1 MSSALVVTI
10 DTAAPGAP
18 VISTFGDDTGVQG
31 DALTYDTTITLSGSS
46 EPNSMVSVF
55 DGATLLGT
63 AVANRDGAW
72 SYTTI
77 ALPDGVH
84 VFSAKATDAAGNQ
97 SGSSQGFSVRIDSV
111 APAAPSTPTVS
122 ATLNAEGFWVEG
134 VAEAGAL
141 VIVARGNSVL
151 GSQQLAPG
159 QTAYSIPVPLAQETV
174 NLLDVTATDAAGN
187 VSVATR
193 VTVTEVP
200 SLPVIFTVTSESDA
214 DSGLYHRGT
223 LRWAIN
229 QANASAGTDII
240 RFNIPG
246 GGVRTITPATALPV
260 LEGGITIDG
269 YSQPGASANT
279 ANIDEAF
286 NGVIAIQIAGGN
298 FSTLQLNGQNYSV
311 SGLALGGVTGG
322 NGIIWVRGSG
332 IAVSG
337 NFIGLGADGA
347 PWGPMSNYGVFVS
360 GGYNT
365 IGGSVPAQRN
375 IVGNNQQ
382 GVGVSAGE
390 STRITGNFI
399 GVGPSGTVSRPNGMG
414 IYVFGNASKTIV
426 GTNSDGIDDIQERNV
441 VSGNTGMGIYVSG
454 SNGSIISGNYA
465 GLTIKGT
472 AALANGF
479 WGIGLVNAVSA
490 TVSSNIVSGNAQG
503 GIYVRGASSSTN
515 IVSQNIVGLAADGA
529 TALGNAYSGIT
540 LNDWGV
546 AGDGPS
552 DTQVVG
558 NIVASN
564 REYGIWTRG
573 AKNSIIRGN
582 KVGTD
587 ATGLKASGN
596 TSIGVSVENSTG
608 TMIGGVLEAD
618 GNLISGNNSG
628 GIYVV
633 SSSNTTISANKVGT
647 NRDGNAKIANAA
659 WGIGVRNSPN
669 TVIGGATASL
679 GNLVSGNSQGG
690 IFVRGATSTS
700 VSIRNNLVGTAW
712 NGASALGN
720 AFSGIAIVDWGVA
733 NDAPSGVIVSENTVS
748 ANGQYGIWIDGV
760 SSTGNSI
767 TRNKV
772 GVTRDGAGAL
782 SNSSIAIYINQSSG
796 NSIGGTSQI
805 EGNTVSANGWNGI
818 LVAGASAS
826 GNLVSGNT
834 ITTSGASGVF
844 VDSAVGTSV
853 RLNTIEAPGYSGVR
867 LIGATGGSQVSSNT
881 IRNAGAGVS
890 ISGSTTSG
898 LSVEGNQIS
907 QVATGISVAGGSG
920 ISVFGNSL
928 GAVSATGILFSSVKS
943 GSSVRHNSLNG
954 ISGKG
959 IVLEN
964 SSSVGVSG
972 NNLSAIASTGIVISG
987 SSGVELSAS
996 PGDYAIDILSSSLS
1010 GSTAISSSG
1019 AVYLSAPLGNLVSFS
1034 TGVTVSSASVVRV
1047 SGAISSTSGSIILGD
1062 GDTPVVLEG
1071 DTAIDSGTAATILGG
1086 AVDGA
1091 YSLTIAG
1098 SGANQI
1104 VSQAGAVVPLAAFTT
1119 GATGTISVSG
1129 IISTGNIVL
1138 GNHATVSGAISS
1150 NQGGFT
1156 AKAGLSAPNDLRI
1169 NSPAGTIVLEGKV
1182 AVAGRAAFKAGVSV
1196 TANNTAN
1203 QFGDVVTVTAPSV
1216 TLAAGGSIS
1225 AELMATN
1232 ATISSGSNAIV
1243 AGSVSGNLDVTASGA
1258 INQSGPLSVG
1268 QRAVFSAR
1276 STDDIR
1282 LDDANNF
1289 QTLAV
1294 TQARNVVVRDTNAI
1308 TLGASFIAG
1317 SLSVSAGGAVSAD
1330 ALKVGGLASFTTGG
1344 TGSLSLLAANDFA
1357 SLEFSVGGDVTV
1369 RDVNDL
1375 QLVGGAAGG
1384 NLDVESAGWLSDSGL
1399 VTVAGNAS
1407 LATGSMKLA
1416 NFAVAGAVGIQ
1427 SKGQA
1432 LVQNATSL
1440 TVSSASALGDLEL
1453 VAITGNISN
1462 QGPVTVSGNARLATR
1477 SPSGTISLN
1486 QVAVAGSVA
1495 FTSAGDVFLQSSGPI
1510 QLAESI
1516 IAGNLAVEGGDSI
1529 IQGGSL
1535 LVTGTSKI
1543 SAPGKSVTLF
1553 DSGNDFRGMVTVT
1566 AGPVAILASG
1576 DLNLMLSTG
1585 SATVDAGGKLVIRGA
1600 VSGALS
1606 SKSAGELAQ
1615 SGPLVVTADATIT
1628 APGKSVTLIDSGNDF
1643 RGLVTVTAGP
1653 VAIRGSGDLNLSLS
1667 AGSATV
1673 DAGGKLVIRGVVSGA
1688 LSSKSTGPVS
1698 QSGPLVVTGDATITA
1713 PSQSVSLFDSG
1724 NDFRGMVTVT
1734 AGPVGIRAS
1743 GDLNVSLSTGSAT
1756 VDAGGK
1762 LVIRGVVSGALSSKS
1777 AGPVSQSGPLMVTG
1791 DATITAPGK
1800 SVSLNNTGNDFQ
1812 GLTSVD
1818 AGNVEIIDSNSLN
1831 VVVNASRLDLHA
1843 FGNLQLTGS
1852 VGGDLF
1858 VSNGVGSSTSVG
1870 NLFVGGGMDLKSSGH
1885 VSNSGPVTIL
1895 GSAMVRIGAQGNLSL
1910 SGFNRFGFLNIA
1922 SDNQVLVSGAMLGGL
1937 TVSSASSVTLSGNS
1951 VTSSAGVGIEV
1962 VSAGAVIVSGNLVT
1976 GSAKSGIVVANSASV
1991 DVRDNAV
1998 DFSGADGIA
2007 LQASPGSLVRGNTV
2021 TKAGGMAIRLSGIS
2035 GATVSGNTIVSPGL
2049 DGISLPG
2056 TDQPNRL
2063 AGNTF
2068 KGISPGRLFVDVG
2081 AAGMDSY
2088 SLTSLANP
2096 PVLSSVVSDV
2106 QGIIVSGTYLG
2117 RPNTA
2122 TTIELFRTGAGG
2134 AAEPSGALTGAT
2146 DSLGVMTFEL
2156 VVRGGAQG
2164 NGFRAIATS
2173 PTQSSEMS
2181 PELLDGKSL
2190 AVAVRDGAGQSVMTN
2205 EPYGGAVR
2213 FVVTDPAGSVVPF
2226 VPVRLT
2232 LPAAGVSSAF
2242 GDGATLVRGIYG
2254 VRDAF
2259 VVSDA
2264 AGVATAPSIKAGPV
2278 AGDFAITAMVGQGGG
2293 VMTTAGLEIR
2303 PPAPLVLNA
2312 VVPGANLS
2320 DPTAISGEAY
2330 PGSLVRIYRAGSG
2343 ALVASSQLSLGQSSF
2358 SITLPVAAENDRGE
2372 RWIVTATYDGSLAN
2386 LSDQTAG
2393 NESNSRPIAEAP
2405 FRELYLN
2412 AASIPV
2418 SGAVSAGASVAISRN
2433 TKALTATS
2441 APYLLV
2447 ATDFATGAGGW
2458 TSRPGGG
2465 VVHVG
2470 ADQVDDG
2477 SLSMLASAPSGPRY
2491 FAAPAAYLGNKSA
2504 FLGGSLSFSLRSSVP
2519 GAGPVD
2525 VIIQG
2530 AGLTLAR
2537 VVGVQPGVSWRN
2549 YSASFLPDGTW
2560 RVGESN
2566 GQAAT
2571 RDQLALVLGSLESLL
2586 IRGTDDAGMASF
2598 GLDSVAMEGPGAV
2611 AYGLSLDL
2619 VRNTKNQFVLVETN
2633 RFGNISGTTILPLVT
2648 EDSIAPRSP
2657 AFVSVEGDSNVKG
2670 DQVLNK
2676 NRLTLVA
2683 AADPNAHPLALASMS
2698 QAIRIFRDGV
2708 QVGMVTAATD
2718 GSWSFSDPA
2727 TLPDGVY
2734 SYSATATDR
2743 AGNESVRS
2751 LVFKVVVDTANPRS
2765 PSNFSITPDTGLV
2778 GDSVTSV
2785 AAPRFSGQAEP
2796 GSLVE
2801 VFEGQVFLGSA
2812 LADTRG
2818 RWGIDLPSLGNGV
2831 HVVAVR
2837 STDLAGNPSD
2847 MAFHTIVIDASGPA
2861 KASIGKIIEDSGEDS
2876 SDGVTNVRRL
2886 TLEGTGEPGS
2896 FISLTRNGS
2905 RFGQAVV
2912 GTDGIWRFDATST
2925 ELLDGTH
2932 AFVAMASDLA
2942 GNQSE
2947 ATQVFT
2953 AVVDTRAPL
2962 APRASGITPDT
2973 GNPTDRITSVANPVA
2988 QGSAEPN
2995 ARVLVFLNSQPIGT
3009 ARADSLG
3016 AWSFQLP
3023 VLDPGTYSVSARA
3036 IDRAGNASPD
3046 SLPMP
3051 VTIDSALPATPSI
3064 TAISNDT
3071 GSSATDLITRA
3082 TGFSI
3087 LGTSTPSLSV
3097 LVYRGDTLLGQTKAT
3112 EAGTFSL
3119 TVSGLAQGDYQFSAE
3134 SVNAAGTN
3142 SGRGGA
3148 LGVRVDTTAPGTPF
3162 AIFISDDLGA
3172 SLSDLLTS
3180 DNTLLLGGMSE
3191 SGALVEVQFAGQVRR
3206 ALADEN
3212 GKFRVSFED
3221 MALADG
3227 SYPAQILAFDV
3238 AGNRSARAGAATIRI
3253 DTGAPALAVARLETD
3268 TGTSATDY
3276 ITSDTTP
3283 TLIGTAEAGAL
3294 VVAKIAGVNICSPVV
3309 ADARGGWVLPLGEL
3323 LSGTYNLQIVATDA
3337 AGNSTT
3343 ANVSLVID
3351 AVSPPNATA
3360 FSISPDTGKPGDFT
3374 TSSGDVVLSGNAE
3387 SGALI
3392 HVKVNGV
3399 SQPFVAASANSDWS
3413 IGIRLPVEGD
3423 NKIWVSVIDAAGNPC
3438 DASSFLVK
3446 RDSLAPLA
3454 PVLSRISPDTGFS
3467 DTDRVTSAEVVTIS
3481 GLAESLSL
3489 VSITL
3494 NGFEVGSTAAA
3505 GDGAW
3510 SFVLPSLAASGSY
3523 AVAVRA
3529 TDAAGNLSPL
3539 TTFSIVRDALAPATA
3554 GIDGI
3559 LDGNILDADGL
3570 TANSA
3575 PTIRGRAEP
3584 FARVLVAIDNGSFNS
3599 TTANGDGI
3607 WSVVPG
3613 SLADGI
3619 HSVVARV
3626 EDAAGNRAELS
3637 SPYFFTIDTSPPVP
3651 PGIDSVSP
3659 DHGFSADDG
3668 VISSSLITVSG
3679 HAEPGS
3685 RLRVRFGNFA
3695 VSDSTVPADGKWR
3708 ADFQGMPDGTYLLE
3722 ALTVDIAGNLASAGA
3737 RAVKVDTL
3745 APSAPGGL
3753 AIDTDTGI
3761 STSDGVT
3768 RIRPSFLSGK
3778 GEAGARVM
3786 VSIPSL
3792 GAEWS
3797 SIIGSDGAWK
3807 APIGDL
3813 PEGSTTFLIQQ
3824 TDPAGNSSAIANFVV
3839 TIDSTVPDRPSIAE
3853 ARGTVN
3859 APPVVTG
3866 APLSSSLPL
3875 ISGRA
3880 EAGARVRVEVR
3891 SATALASS
3899 GTVLSDDGG
3908 RWLFTPPRALA
3919 DNSYSVT
3926 VVAIDAAGN
3935 ESEASSAFILVL
3947 DTRAPAAPTVSAVG
3961 PDTGASSTDNLTREA
3976 TRIVGLAEAGARV
3989 RFFEI
3994 LPEGGHLLLGEAV
4007 AGADRKVELSLP
4019 GSGLA
4024 HGIHQLIAV
4033 AVDPAGNTGPESA
4046 ARSVEVDAIAP
4057 DTPEIVLVSDD
4068 SGLAGDG
4075 VTNDTTPSISGFA
4088 EPGATVFV
4096 RAGGPDAPAKTAVAA
4111 EDGSWSVTLSL
4122 AEGRHLIEIRAV
4134 DRAGNS
4140 SAIPAMRT
4148 LVIDKSAPAMPS
4160 ALSVSPDTGRLA
4172 TDAITSVNRP
4182 EISGK
4187 SEAGSVVSVRCVQVA
4202 TGAGFEFGTVT
4213 VGESGAW
4220 VVAAPGALDDGK
4232 YQFEI
4237 DSRDLAGNISA
4248 KARLTMI
4255 IDTAA
4260 PLAEISFP
4268 ANTGHYNL
4276 KGWTGAVKGTAQ
4288 LLNGSAVARV
4298 TVTVSDSL
4306 GRHYNGSE
4314 FQDGHA
4320 SVVAT
4325 GTALWSLALPAS
4337 ALSTGLSYTV
4347 SVVAEDLAGNL
4358 DAPRVVSFDFDTEAP
4373 VPALTAQPAPTNLG
4387 SQLLLIDFGE
4397 PVRSFPME
4405 RVVASEGLKV
4415 ELASEDMASGK
4426 FTLALTPS
4434 REGSFGIKLAAGA
4447 VLDLAGNAAPA
4458 IAFNSVFDIS
4468 TASSNAQPLQF
4479 SAGQAGWSGV
4489 FSQPGDQDWFRI
4501 TAPATGGLAISL
4513 TGARGL
4519 GTTLRIVDAG
4529 GETVALAD
4537 NSSSPSSSLR
4547 ANVTSGQQLFVVAE
4561 TRGVSS
4567 GAYTLSM
4574 SLGGLFIDDFGDTAP
4589 EAGGLVATGVGTFT
4603 LRGEIN
4609 KAGDVDYFRFVAP
4622 ATGMI
4627 TFTATPTGSATLVP
4641 SLAGGVMEAQFT
4653 TQSEQESRILGEA
4666 IIRFPVVANIA
4677 YLVKVGS
4684 HAASGVEASGGYLLE
4699 STFVAA
4705 GDEAIDDQSG
4715 PSRRIDLVSSPLAP
4729 ELSMRLEAA
4738 ADADGFDIALPQSGG
4753 RILIAVAADFPAMV
4767 VVGTGKDARTFTVAN
4782 GQVLAEGVFG
4792 SGKTVPV
4799 RIFTN
4804 GQAGGAYSVTAA
4816 LDERPSTP
4824 DEAPVFDPGPTGQV
4838 ISGLA
4843 IPLPGDVDFS
4853 GIVARSNGKVIVRLD
4868 PVGEVFGAGLQ
4879 VVSSSGAVL
4888 GSGGLNEDFSLQATA
4903 TVSAGQTV
4911 FARVIGANGSTG
4923 QYRLALR
4930 QVPDDF
4936 ADEVGQ
4942 ATPLSGVSN
4951 GTLDYTSDRDFF
4963 VFTASEAGPHLVRA
4977 RAVAGERTEPFLSV
4991 YREGFATPVM
5001 SVDAEA
5007 PDANGLV
5014 TLDLAAGE
5022 RIFIEVAGLGRL
5034 GRYTV
5039 QAAPDRVA
5047 ATDDHP
5053 DTINQGR
5060 LAGPGSR
5067 IVAGTATTG
5076 VISPESDADYLG
5088 FSLTESGRYTLSA
5101 DALAGAKLDPR
5112 LALFQKDSAG
5122 SWHLLAS
5129 DDDGGEGA
5137 NALIFQALEPG
5148 EYLARVAA
5156 SRGTAGAYRV
5166 GLTRFVTQAQT
5177 TADDAPDSATQAR
5190 AVEFTGIP
5198 NGEKAV
5204 VSARIDRGADLDFFS
5219 LTPSKDGSLVI
5230 SVAAVSGGLDP
5241 VLAYSSGSENLTNDN
5256 AGPGILDSRILVEAV
5271 AGRPI
5276 ILSVASFG
5284 LTTGAYT
5291 LTATVLERP
5300 EDDHGQTAA
5309 SAAILRGDSLQGN
5322 LEYAG
5327 DRDVFRYEPAFA
5339 GILTIKLNTVSGV
5352 ANPRL
5357 RILDGQGSTLAE
5369 DVAGGDGLNSLLT
5382 ARVAAGTPL
5391 FIESSSA
5398 LGETGSY
5405 RLAVDLADDDF
5416 GNDPAGAFALD
5427 VAGNA
5432 SVIQGR
5438 INITGNRTDGSARP
5452 ADADWFRFRADRN
5465 GLVSFRADSSDGLDP
5480 YLFVY
5485 NSSLDLIGSQDN
5497 RSATDHGSTV
5507 PMNVIEGHTYYVR
5520 IVGSAGTAGNYL
5532 FEARPVVDDFG
5543 NSAESSSPLTLDQ
5556 SGEAVVSGA
5565 INSAFDRD
5573 WFRFTP
5579 EADGRVSVRLA
5590 AAANSGLD
5598 SNLAAFDSAGR
5609 LIVANDD
5616 SSDGTGDSVVEFS
5629 VQAGQSY
5636 YLRAQGFGAS
5646 EGAYELALTPVAE
5659 IGDEFGDTVDMAE
5672 GWALDMS
5679 GAGTRSGALQSARD
5693 IDLLK
5698 VVSPLSGM
5706 FRISAE
5712 VDGGD
5717 ATIRVMAR
5725 KNDDVVQVASAT
5737 GTGTL
5742 SLSAPVIEAG
5752 EYFVRIESARGDLVN
5767 YRLAASINEA
5777 STGALRPVDSD
5788 VLSKLSDEFNRGF
5801 VQKISTLG
5809 ANGDITRIQ
5818 NEILKDLVD
5827 SFLLI
5832 NGVPATNVLIIYLD
5846 PVDFTVADGS
5856 GAQVGRTTNG
5866 GAVAENSAASVSSRG
5881 ALDIVVVPVNNP
5893 GSYSMN
5899 LMGVGGGRVLAGA
5912 TMVTPDGKMI
5922 TPSVGFNG
5930 NNYSALPARDV
5941 PKEGLNLVL
5950 DFRQGTGGG
5959 GTGGGDTGGG
5969 GTGGGDTGG
5978 GGTAIATAVG
5988 AAVNSTLIQALSGQ
6002 VVAAIDMEGL
6012 GEALASQATALASLL
6027 LTAATID
6034 GARDG
6039 KDIDLSANGLLGFLA
6054 NPAVQAN
6061 IRAVA
6066 TVGQDVAT
6074 SMVRGARFV
6083 GSKVPMVEK
6092 LVASAASPLTAIT
6105 GAVVPAKVS
6114 GALAKAVTGT
6124 LVELTRQADSTAA
6137 ALVKAI
6143 GGQASKFSTR
6153 PAGGAV
6159 NPKPMPGARSEAP
6172 RPDARD
6178 LVAAEL
6184 AGTHPALLEGSR
6196 AEINDAV
6203 WGDVAW
6209 MAPVEDKSG
6218 HDVESAITAGL
6229 VVTGFMTPGWMRD
6242 QLAGASRPRQPV
6254 ARLKRREAE

>member
-1 MSSALVVTI
+1 
-10 DTAAPGAP
+10 
-18 VISTFGDDTGVQG
+18 
-31 DALTYDTTITLSGSS
+31 
-46 EPNSMVSVF
+46 
-55 DGATLLGT
+55 
-63 AVANRDGAW
+63 
-72 SYTTI
+72 
-77 ALPDGVH
+77 
-84 VFSAKATDAAGNQ
+84 
-97 SGSSQGFSVRIDSV
+97 
-111 APAAPSTPTVS
+111 
-122 ATLNAEGFWVEG
+122 
-134 VAEAGAL
+134 
-141 VIVARGNSVL
+141 
-151 GSQQLAPG
+151 
-159 QTAYSIPVPLAQETV
+159 
-174 NLLDVTATDAAGN
+174 
-187 VSVATR
+187 
-193 VTVTEVP
+193 
-200 SLPVIFTVTSESDA
+200 
-214 DSGLYHRGT
+214 
-223 LRWAIN
+223 
-229 QANASAGTDII
+229 
-240 RFNIPG
+240 
-246 GGVRTITPATALPV
+246 
-260 LEGGITIDG
+260 
-269 YSQPGASANT
+269 
-279 ANIDEAF
+279 
-286 NGVIAIQIAGGN
+286 
-298 FSTLQLNGQNYSV
+298 
-311 SGLALGGVTGG
+311 
-322 NGIIWVRGSG
+322 
-332 IAVSG
+332 
-337 NFIGLGADGA
+337 
-347 PWGPMSNYGVFVS
+347 
-360 GGYNT
+360 
-365 IGGSVPAQRN
+365 
-375 IVGNNQQ
+375 
-382 GVGVSAGE
+382 
-390 STRITGNFI
+390 
-399 GVGPSGTVSRPNGMG
+399 
-414 IYVFGNASKTIV
+414 
-426 GTNSDGIDDIQERNV
+426 
-441 VSGNTGMGIYVSG
+441 
-454 SNGSIISGNYA
+454 
-465 GLTIKGT
+465 
-472 AALANGF
+472 
-479 WGIGLVNAVSA
+479 
-490 TVSSNIVSGNAQG
+490 
-503 GIYVRGASSSTN
+503 
-515 IVSQNIVGLAADGA
+515 
-529 TALGNAYSGIT
+529 
-540 LNDWGV
+540 
-546 AGDGPS
+546 
-552 DTQVVG
+552 
-558 NIVASN
+558 
-564 REYGIWTRG
+564 
-573 AKNSIIRGN
+573 
-582 KVGTD
+582 
-587 ATGLKASGN
+587 
-596 TSIGVSVENSTG
+596 
-608 TMIGGVLEAD
+608 
-618 GNLISGNNSG
+618 
-628 GIYVV
+628 
-633 SSSNTTISANKVGT
+633 
-647 NRDGNAKIANAA
+647 
-659 WGIGVRNSPN
+659 
-669 TVIGGATASL
+669 
-679 GNLVSGNSQGG
+679 
-690 IFVRGATSTS
+690 
-700 VSIRNNLVGTAW
+700 
-712 NGASALGN
+712 
-720 AFSGIAIVDWGVA
+720 
-733 NDAPSGVIVSENTVS
+733 
-748 ANGQYGIWIDGV
+748 
-760 SSTGNSI
+760 
-767 TRNKV
+767 
-772 GVTRDGAGAL
+772 
-782 SNSSIAIYINQSSG
+782 
-796 NSIGGTSQI
+796 
-805 EGNTVSANGWNGI
+805 
-818 LVAGASAS
+818 
-826 GNLVSGNT
+826 
-834 ITTSGASGVF
+834 
-844 VDSAVGTSV
+844 
-853 RLNTIEAPGYSGVR
+853 
-867 LIGATGGSQVSSNT
+867 
-881 IRNAGAGVS
+881 
-890 ISGSTTSG
+890 
-898 LSVEGNQIS
+898 
-907 QVATGISVAGGSG
+907 
-920 ISVFGNSL
+920 
-928 GAVSATGILFSSVKS
+928 
-943 GSSVRHNSLNG
+943 
-954 ISGKG
+954 
-959 IVLEN
+959 
-964 SSSVGVSG
+964 
-972 NNLSAIASTGIVISG
+972 
-987 SSGVELSAS
+987 
-996 PGDYAIDILSSSLS
+996 
-1010 GSTAISSSG
+1010 
-1019 AVYLSAPLGNLVSFS
+1019 
-1034 TGVTVSSASVVRV
+1034 
-1047 SGAISSTSGSIILGD
+1047 
-1062 GDTPVVLEG
+1062 
-1071 DTAIDSGTAATILGG
+1071 
-1086 AVDGA
+1086 
-1091 YSLTIAG
+1091 
-1098 SGANQI
+1098 
-1104 VSQAGAVVPLAAFTT
+1104 
-1119 GATGTISVSG
+1119 
-1129 IISTGNIVL
+1129 
-1138 GNHATVSGAISS
+1138 
-1150 NQGGFT
+1150 
-1156 AKAGLSAPNDLRI
+1156 
-1169 NSPAGTIVLEGKV
+1169 
-1182 AVAGRAAFKAGVSV
+1182 
-1196 TANNTAN
+1196 
-1203 QFGDVVTVTAPSV
+1203 
-1216 TLAAGGSIS
+1216 
-1225 AELMATN
+1225 
-1232 ATISSGSNAIV
+1232 
-1243 AGSVSGNLDVTASGA
+1243 
-1258 INQSGPLSVG
+1258 
-1268 QRAVFSAR
+1268 
-1276 STDDIR
+1276 
-1282 LDDANNF
+1282 
-1289 QTLAV
+1289 
-1294 TQARNVVVRDTNAI
+1294 
-1308 TLGASFIAG
+1308 
-1317 SLSVSAGGAVSAD
+1317 
-1330 ALKVGGLASFTTGG
+1330 
-1344 TGSLSLLAANDFA
+1344 
-1357 SLEFSVGGDVTV
+1357 
-1369 RDVNDL
+1369 
-1375 QLVGGAAGG
+1375 
-1384 NLDVESAGWLSDSGL
+1384 
-1399 VTVAGNAS
+1399 
-1407 LATGSMKLA
+1407 
-1416 NFAVAGAVGIQ
+1416 
-1427 SKGQA
+1427 
-1432 LVQNATSL
+1432 
-1440 TVSSASALGDLEL
+1440 
-1453 VAITGNISN
+1453 
-1462 QGPVTVSGNARLATR
+1462 
-1477 SPSGTISLN
+1477 
-1486 QVAVAGSVA
+1486 
-1495 FTSAGDVFLQSSGPI
+1495 
-1510 QLAESI
+1510 
-1516 IAGNLAVEGGDSI
+1516 
-1529 IQGGSL
+1529 
-1535 LVTGTSKI
+1535 
-1543 SAPGKSVTLF
+1543 
-1553 DSGNDFRGMVTVT
+1553 MVTVT
-1566 AGPVAILASG
+1566 AGPFAIRGSG
-1576 DLNLMLSTG
+1576 DLNLSLSTG

-1600 VSGALS
+1600 VSGSLS
-1606 SKSAGELAQ
+1606 LKSAGEL
-1615 SGPLVVTADATIT
+1615 
-1628 APGKSVTLIDSGNDF
+1628 
-1643 RGLVTVTAGP
+1643 
-1653 VAIRGSGDLNLSLS
+1653 
-1667 AGSATV
+1667 
-1673 DAGGKLVIRGVVSGA
+1673 
-1688 LSSKSTGPVS
+1688 S
-1698 QSGPLVVTGDATITA
+1698 QSGALVVTGDATITA
-1713 PSQSVSLFDSG
+1713 PGKSVLLSDANNDFSGTVYLTGSVAQVTDKTDLSLVLSTTGDTRIQSGGVLVLGGVAGVLTTASVGSTILGLTVVDGNLAVTSGGAVSQTGKLTVVGGSTITAVGQSVTLFDSA

-1734 AGPVGIRAS
+1734 AGPLAIRGL
-1743 GDLNVSLSTGSAT
+1743 GDLNLSLSTGTAT

-1777 AGPVSQSGPLMVTG
+1777 AGELSQSGPLVVTGDATITAPGKSVLLSDGGNDFRGMVTVTAGPVAIRGSGDLNLSLSTGSATVDAGGKLVIRGVVSGSLSSKSAGELAQSGPLVVTG

-1800 SVSLNNTGNDFQ
+1800 SVSLFDGGNDFRGMVTATAGPFAIRGSGDLNLSLSTGTATVDAGGKLVIRGVVSGALSSKSAGELSQSGALAVTGDATITALGKSVSLFDGGNDFRGMVTATAGPLAIRSSGDLNLSLSTGSATVDAGGKLVIRGVVSGVLSLKSAGELSQSGSLVVTGDATITALGKSVSLTNRGNDFQ
-1812 GLTSVD
+1812 GLAIVD
-1818 AGNVEIIDSNSLN
+1818 AGHVDMTDSNSLN
-1831 VVVNASRLDLHA
+1831 IVVNVSRLDLSA
-1843 FGNLQLTGS
+1843 SGNLQLAGS
-1852 VGGDLF
+1852 VGGDLL
-1858 VSNGVGSSTSVG
+1858 VSNGVGGSTSIG

-1885 VSNSGPVTIL
+1885 VSNSGSITVV
-1895 GSAMVRIGAQGNLSL
+1895 GSGIVRVGPQGNVSL
-1910 SGFNRFGFLNIA
+1910 AGSNRFGFLDIA
-1922 SDNQVLVSGAMLGGL
+1922 SGNQVLVSGATLGGL
-1937 TVSSASSVTLSGNS
+1937 TASGASSITISGNS
-1951 VTSSAGVGIEV
+1951 VASSAGFGIEV
-1962 VSAGAVIVSGNLVT
+1962 LSAGSVIIGGNMVT
-1976 GSAKSGIVVANSASV
+1976 GSAKAGIAVANSAAV
-1991 DVRDNAV
+1991 DVRDNTI
-1998 DFSGADGIA
+1998 STSTGDGIL
-2007 LQASPGSLVRGNTV
+2007 LQAAPGALVRGNTV
-2021 TKAGGMAIRLSGIS
+2021 NNAGGMGIRLVALA
-2035 GATVSGNTIVSPGL
+2035 GADVSGNTIVSPAL
-2049 DGISLPG
+2049 DGISIPG
-2056 TDQPNRL
+2056 TENPNRL
-2063 AGNTF
+2063 SGNIF
-2068 KGISPGRLFVDVG
+2068 RGISSGKLFVDVG
-2081 AAGMDSY
+2081 ASGQEPY
-2088 SLTSLANP
+2088 SLTNLANP
-2096 PVLSSVVSDV
+2096 PVVVSV
-2106 QGIIVSGTYLG
+2106 TPVAQGFMVSGSYLG

-2122 TTIELFRTGAGG
+2122 TMIELFRTGAGG
-2134 AAEPSGALTGAT
+2134 IAEPAGVASGTT
-2146 DSLGVMTFEL
+2146 DFLGVMTFEL
-2156 VVRGGAQG
+2156 VVKGGVQG
-2164 NGFRAIATS
+2164 DGFRAIATS

-2181 PELLDGKSL
+2181 PELRDGKSL
-2190 AVAVRDGAGQSVMTN
+2190 AVVVRDGAGQSVMTN
-2205 EPYGGAVR
+2205 EPYAAAVR
-2213 FVVTDPAGSVVPF
+2213 FAVTDPAGVVVPY

-2242 GDGATLVRGIYG
+2242 GDGATMVRGIYG

-2259 VVSDA
+2259 VVADA
-2264 AGVATAPSIKAGPV
+2264 GGVATAPSIKAGAV
-2278 AGDFAITAMVGQGGG
+2278 AGDFAIKAVVGQGGG
-2293 VMTTAGLEIR
+2293 VMATAGLEIR
-2303 PPAPLVLNA
+2303 PPAPLVLDA
-2312 VVPGANLS
+2312 AVPGAKPS
-2320 DPTAISGEAY
+2320 DPGAISGEAY

-2343 ALVASSQLSLGQSSF
+2343 ALVASSQLSPGQSAF
-2358 SITLPVAAENDRGE
+2358 SITLPAAAENDRGE
-2372 RWIVTATYDGSLAN
+2372 RWIVTATYDGNLAN

-2393 NESNSRPIAEAP
+2393 NESNKLAVAEAP

-2433 TKALTATS
+2433 TKALAATS

-2458 TSRPGGG
+2458 ISQPGGG

-2477 SLSMLASAPSGPRY
+2477 SLSMQSSAPSGPRY
-2491 FAAPAAYLGNKSA
+2491 FAAPVAYLGNKSA
-2504 FLGGSLSFSLRSSVP
+2504 FLGGSLSFSLRSPIP

-2525 VIIQG
+2525 VMIQG
-2530 AGLTLAR
+2530 AGLTLIR

-2549 YSASFLPDGTW
+2549 YSASLLPDGMW

-2566 GQAAT
+2566 GPAAT

-2586 IRGTDDAGMASF
+2586 IRGTDDAGMKTF

-2619 VRNTKNQFVLVETN
+2619 VRNAKNQFVLVETN

-2657 AFVSVEGDSNVKG
+2657 AFVSVVGDSNVDG

-2683 AADPNAHPLALASMS
+2683 TADPNAHPLALASMN
-2698 QAIRIFRDGV
+2698 QAVRIFRDGV
-2708 QVGMVTAATD
+2708 QVGMVTAAAD

-2751 LVFKVVVDTANPRS
+2751 LVFKVVVDTTNPRS

-2778 GDSVTSV
+2778 GDSVTNV

-2801 VFEGQVFLGSA
+2801 VFEERVFLGSA

-2818 RWGIDLPSLGNGV
+2818 RWGIDLPSLGNGT
-2831 HVVAVR
+2831 HVVGVR
-2837 STDLAGNPSD
+2837 STDLAGNASD

-2861 KASIGKIIEDSGEDS
+2861 MPAIGKIIEDSGEDS

-2886 TLEGTGEPGS
+2886 TLEGTGEPGN

-2905 RFGQAVV
+2905 RFGQAIV
-2912 GTDGIWRFDATST
+2912 GADGIWRFDATST

-2932 AFVAMASDLA
+2932 AFVATASDLA

-2947 ATQVFT
+2947 ATQAFT
-2953 AVVDTRAPL
+2953 VVVDTRAPL

-2988 QGSAEPN
+2988 QGTAEPN

-3016 AWSFQLP
+3016 AWSLQLP
-3023 VLDPGTYSVSARA
+3023 ALQPGAYSVSVRA

-3046 SLPMP
+3046 SLPMA
-3051 VTIDSALPATPSI
+3051 VTIDSALPTSPSI
-3064 TAISNDT
+3064 TGISNDT

-3082 TGFSI
+3082 AGFSI
-3087 LGTSTPSLSV
+3087 LGTSAPNLSV

-3112 EAGTFSL
+3112 EAGTFSY
-3119 TVSGLAQGDYQFSAE
+3119 TVSGLAQGDHQFSAE
-3134 SVNAAGTN
+3134 SVNAAGSN
-3142 SGRGGA
+3142 SGRGGI

-3172 SLSDLLTS
+3172 NPSDLLTS
-3180 DNTLLLGGMSE
+3180 DNTLTLGGMSE

-3221 MALADG
+3221 KALPDG
-3227 SYPAQILAFDV
+3227 SYPAQVLAFDV
-3238 AGNRSARAGAATIRI
+3238 AGNRSARAAAATVRI

-3268 TGTSATDY
+3268 TGASATDY

-3294 VVAKIAGVNICSPVV
+3294 VVARIAGANIGLPVV

-3323 LSGTYNLQIVATDA
+3323 PSGTYDLQIVATDA

-3343 ANVSLVID
+3343 ANVSLVVD
-3351 AVSPPNATA
+3351 SVSPPNATA
-3360 FSISPDTGKPGDFT
+3360 FSISPDTGTPGDFT
-3374 TSSGDVVLSGNAE
+3374 TSSSEVVLSGNAE
-3387 SGALI
+3387 PGALI

-3446 RDSLAPLA
+3446 RDSQSPQA
-3454 PVLSRISPDTGFS
+3454 PVLARISPDTGFS
-3467 DTDRVTSAEVVTIS
+3467 DTDRVTSSELVTIS
-3481 GLAESLSL
+3481 GFAESGAI
-3489 VSITL
+3489 VSINM
-3494 NGFEVGSTAAA
+3494 NGIGAGSAKAT

-3523 AVAVRA
+3523 AVAVQA
-3529 TDAAGNLSPL
+3529 TDAAGNLSPS
-3539 TTFSIVRDALAPATA
+3539 TTFSIVRDAAAPATA
-3554 GIDGI
+3554 IVDGI
-3559 LDGNILDADGL
+3559 LDGNIVDADGL
-3570 TANSA
+3570 TANPA
-3575 PTIRGRAEP
+3575 PTVRGRSEP
-3584 FARVLVAIDNGSFNS
+3584 FSRVFVAIDNGSFSS
-3599 TTANGDGI
+3599 TIANGEGI
-3607 WSVVPG
+3607 WFVTPG
-3613 SLADGI
+3613 SLEDGVHAI
-3619 HSVVARV
+3619 VARV

-3637 SPYFFTIDTSPPVP
+3637 APYFFTIDTSPPIA

-3659 DHGFSADDG
+3659 DDGFSANDG

-3685 RLRVRFGNFA
+3685 RLRVKFGNLA
-3695 VSDSTVPADGKWR
+3695 VSDSTVPANGKWK
-3708 ADFQGMPDGTYLLE
+3708 ADFQGVPDGSYLLE
-3722 ALTVDIAGNLASAGA
+3722 ALTVDIAGNQASAGA
-3737 RAVKVDTL
+3737 RVVKVDTL
-3745 APSAPGGL
+3745 APAAPGGL
-3753 AIDTDTGI
+3753 AIDTDTG
-3761 STSDGVT
+3761 TNPLDGVT
-3768 RIRPSFLSGK
+3768 RIRPAFLSGK

-3786 VSIPSL
+3786 VSIPAL
-3792 GAEWS
+3792 GKEWS
-3797 SIIGSDGAWK
+3797 SIIGADGAWK
-3807 APIGDL
+3807 APIPEL

-3824 TDPAGNSSAIANFVV
+3824 TDPAGNSSATANFVV
-3839 TIDSTVPDRPSIAE
+3839 NLDSTAPDRPSITG
-3853 ARGTVN
+3853 ARGAVS
-3859 APPVVTG
+3859 ALPVVSG
-3866 APLSSSLPL
+3866 APLSSSLPWL
-3875 ISGRA
+3875 SGLA

-3891 SATALASS
+3891 SATAVASS
-3899 GTVLSDDGG
+3899 GVVLSDDGG
-3908 RWLFTPPRALA
+3908 RWLFTPSRALA

-3935 ESEASSAFILVL
+3935 ESEASSAFTLSL
-3947 DTRAPAAPTVSAVG
+3947 DTRAPSAPTVSAVG

-3976 TRIVGLAEAGARV
+3976 TRIVGLAEAGATV

-3994 LPEGGHLLLGEAV
+3994 LPDGGRLPLGEAV
-4007 AGADRKVELSLP
+4007 AGADRKVELMLT
-4019 GSGLA
+4019 GLGLS

-4033 AVDPAGNTGPESA
+4033 ATDPAGNTGPESA
-4046 ARSVEVDAIAP
+4046 ARQVEVDAIAP

-4068 SGLAGDG
+4068 SGLPGDG
-4075 VTNDTTPSISGFA
+4075 ITNDTTPTISGVA

-4096 RAGGPDAPAKTAVAA
+4096 RAGGPDAPAKTAVAG

-4134 DRAGNS
+4134 DRAGNA
-4140 SAIPAMRT
+4140 SAIPAMRS

-4160 ALSVSPDTGRLA
+4160 SLSVSPDTGRLA
-4172 TDAITSVNRP
+4172 MDAITSNNLP

-4187 SEAGSVVSVRCVQVA
+4187 AEAGSVVSIRCVPVA
-4202 TGAGFEFGTVT
+4202 TGVPFEFGTVT
-4213 VGESGAW
+4213 VSESGGW
-4220 VVAAPGALDDGK
+4220 VVSAPGALDDGK

-4237 DSRDLAGNISA
+4237 DARDLAGNISA
-4248 KARLTMI
+4248 KARLTMV
-4255 IDTAA
+4255 IDTTA
-4260 PLAEISFP
+4260 PVAEISFP

-4276 KGWTGAVKGTAQ
+4276 KGWTGAIKGTAQ
-4288 LLNGSAVARV
+4288 SLNGSAVARV
-4298 TVTVSDSL
+4298 TVTVTDSL

-4314 FQDGHA
+4314 FQADRA

-4325 GTALWSLALPAS
+4325 GTGLWSLALPAS
-4337 ALSTGLSYTV
+4337 ALSTGHSYTV

-4358 DAPRVVSFDFDTEAP
+4358 DAPRVVSFDFDTGAP
-4373 VPALTAQPAPTNLG
+4373 VPVLTAQPAPTNLG
-4387 SQLLLIDFGE
+4387 SQMLLIDFGE
-4397 PVRSFPME
+4397 PVRSFPVD
-4405 RVVASEGLKV
+4405 RVVTSEGLKV
-4415 ELASEDMASGK
+4415 ELAGEDTASGK

-4434 REGSFGIKLAAGA
+4434 REGAFGIKLAAGS
-4447 VLDLAGNAAPA
+4447 VLDLAGNVAPA

-4468 TASSNAQPLQF
+4468 TASSNAQPLEF

-4489 FSQPGDQDWFRI
+4489 FSQAGDQDWFRI
-4501 TAPATGGLAISL
+4501 TAPATGGLSISL
-4513 TGARGL
+4513 TGARAL

-4537 NSSSPSSSLR
+4537 NSSSASSSLR
-4547 ANVTSGQQLFVVAE
+4547 ANVASGQQLFVVAE

-4574 SLGGLFIDDFGDTAP
+4574 SLGGLFLDDFGDTAP

-4641 SLAGGVMEAQFT
+4641 SLAGGVLEAQFT

-4684 HAASGVEASGGYLLE
+4684 HATSGVEASGGYLLE

-4705 GDEAIDDQSG
+4705 GDEAVDDQSG
-4715 PSRRIDLVSSPLAP
+4715 PPRKIDLVSSPVAP

-4738 ADADGFDIALPQSGG
+4738 ADADGFDIALPQAGV
-4753 RILIAVAADFPAMV
+4753 RILLAVAADFPAMV
-4767 VVGTGKDARTFTVAN
+4767 VVGAGKDAKTFTVAD
-4782 GQVLAEGVFG
+4782 GRVLAEGVFG

-4799 RIFTN
+4799 RIFSN
-4804 GQAGGAYSVTAA
+4804 GQAGAYSVTAA
-4816 LDERPSTP
+4816 LDERPSTAG
-4824 DEAPVFDPGPTGQV
+4824 EAPVFDPGPTGQV
-4838 ISGLA
+4838 ISGLS

-4879 VVSSSGAVL
+4879 IVSSSGAVL
-4888 GSGGLNEDFSLQATA
+4888 GGARLNEDFSLQATA

-4930 QVPDDF
+4930 QVPDDY
-4936 ADEVGQ
+4936 ADELGQ
-4942 ATPLSGVSN
+4942 ATPLAGVSN
-4951 GTLDYTSDRDFF
+4951 GTLDYAGDRDFF

-4991 YREGFATPVM
+4991 YREGVAAPVA

-5034 GRYTV
+5034 GRYSV

-5053 DTINQGR
+5053 DTINLGR

-5067 IVAGTATTG
+5067 IVPGTATSG

-5101 DALAGAKLDPR
+5101 DAATGGKLDPR
-5112 LALFQKDSAG
+5112 LALFQRDAAG
-5122 SWHLLAS
+5122 NWHLLAS

-5177 TADDAPDSATQAR
+5177 TADDASDSATQAR

-5241 VLAYSSGSENLTNDN
+5241 VLSYSSASENLTNDN

-5309 SAAILRGDSLQGN
+5309 SATTLRGDALQGN
-5322 LEYAG
+5322 LEYVG

-5391 FIESSSA
+5391 FIEASSA

-5416 GNDPAGAFALD
+5416 GNDPAGAYAVE

-5438 INITGNRTDGSARP
+5438 INTTGNRPDGSARP

-5465 GLVSFRADSSDGLDP
+5465 GLVSFRADASDGLDP

-5520 IVGSAGTAGNYL
+5520 VVGSSGTAGAYL
-5532 FEARPVVDDFG
+5532 LEARPVVDDFG
-5543 NSAESSSPLTLDQ
+5543 NTAESSSPLTLDQ
-5556 SGEAVVSGA
+5556 SGQAAVSGV

-5590 AAANSGLD
+5590 AAAGSGLD

-5646 EGAYELALTPVAE
+5646 EGAYELVLTPVAE
-5659 IGDEFGDTVDMAE
+5659 VGDEFGDTVEMAE
-5672 GWALDMS
+5672 GWALDTS

-5712 VDGGD
+5712 VSGGD

-5742 SLSAPVIEAG
+5742 SLSAPVVEAG

-5767 YRLAASINEA
+5767 YRLAASINEPA
-5777 STGALRPVDSD
+5777 SGALRPVDSD

-5809 ANGDITRIQ
+5809 ANGDLTRIQ

-5930 NNYSALPARDV
+5930 NSYSALPARDV

-5978 GGTAIATAVG
+5978 GTSIATAVG
-5988 AAVNSTLIQALSGQ
+5988 AAVNSTLIQAITGQ

-6074 SMVRGARFV
+6074 SMIRGARFV
-6083 GSKVPMVEK
+6083 GSKVPMVER

-6105 GAVVPAKVS
+6105 GAVVPAQVS

-6137 ALVKAI
+6137 ALAKAI

-6209 MAPVEDKSG
+6209 MAPVEDKG
-6218 HDVESAITAGL
+6218 RHDVEGAITAGL
-6229 VVTGFMTPGWMRD
+6229 VVTGFMTPGWMKD

-6254 ARLKRREAE
+6254 ARIKRRGAE